1 MVQLDNLMRSDNHLK
16 IYNTNNWQLI
26 NRAPLV
32 VLINFR
38 ISLEQET
45 KIIKINLRK
54 YLAQ

>member
-1 MVQLDNLMRSDNHLK
+1 MRSDNHLK
-16 IYNTNNWQLI
+16 IYNISNWQLI
-26 NRAPLV
+26 NRAPLG

-38 ISLEQET
+38 ISLEQGA